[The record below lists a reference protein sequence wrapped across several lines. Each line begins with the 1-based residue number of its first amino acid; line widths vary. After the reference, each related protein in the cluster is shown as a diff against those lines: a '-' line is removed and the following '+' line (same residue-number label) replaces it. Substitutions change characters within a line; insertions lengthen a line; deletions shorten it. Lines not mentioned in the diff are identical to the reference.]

1 MYEEA
6 EALRAAAVEM
16 ARGAGRVVMEG
27 YDSAIEVTYKKP
39 HAVVSQADRDAEVF
53 ILKEIQ
59 ADFPGHQVLAEESG
73 IHEGSFPYRWV
84 VDPLDG
90 TANFVRRIPHFCVM
104 LAVQEQGAAGS
115 FETVVAVIYDPVRKE
130 IFSAV
135 KGKGAQRNGIPIA
148 VSRNDSLR
156 QAIGATGFPPPK
168 PDGTQANIP
177 EFAELNRLTSGVR
190 RTGCAGLDLAYVAC
204 GRFEFFWQY
213 KLHEW
218 DVEAGL
224 LLVREAGGMN
234 INLAQPGEPTER
246 SILASNAALHDTLK
260 NTLADVR

>member
-1 MYEEA
+1 MRKYLSSTRSKPA
-6 EALRAAAVEM
+6 FPDTTFWLKN
-16 ARGAGRVVMEG
+16 RGTH
-27 YDSAIEVTYKKP
+27 D
-39 HAVVSQADRDAEVF
+39 
-53 ILKEIQ
+53 
-59 ADFPGHQVLAEESG
+59 
-73 IHEGSFPYRWV
+73 GSFPCRWV

-104 LAVQEQGAAGS
+104 LAVQKQETAAP
-115 FETVVAVIYDPVRKE
+115 FETVAAVIYDPVRKE
-130 IFSAV
+130 NFSAV

-204 GRFEFFWQY
+204 GRFDFFWQH
-213 KLHEW
+213 KLRGW

-234 INLAQPGEPTER
+234 IDLAQPGEPTER
-246 SILASNAALHDTLK
+246 SILASNAALHNMIK